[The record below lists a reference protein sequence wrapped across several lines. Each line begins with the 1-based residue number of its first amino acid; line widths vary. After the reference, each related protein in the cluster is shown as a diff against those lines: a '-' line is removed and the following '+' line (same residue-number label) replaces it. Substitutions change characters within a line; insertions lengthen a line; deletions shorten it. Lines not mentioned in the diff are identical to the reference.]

1 MNLDADSIV
10 AELEGLEQAWVE
22 LDARARELE
31 ELQKPILMQMT
42 MEERL
47 GSRSFSEAE
56 AKAMA
61 GEAYRDHVVGMV
73 EARKQANV
81 ARARLNR
88 LKVWIELK
96 RTNAASERAM
106 INLR

>member
-1 MNLDADSIV
+1 MNLDADTIV
-10 AELEGLEQAWVE
+10 MELEELEQAWVE

-31 ELQKPILMQMT
+31 ELQKPILMQIA
-42 MEERL
+42 MEYRP
-47 GSRSFSEAE
+47 GTRSFSEAE

-61 GEAYRDHVVGMV
+61 GNAYRDHVIGMV
-73 EARKQANV
+73 EARKQANS

-88 LKVWIELK
+88 IKVWIELK
-96 RTNAASERAM
+96 RTNAESERAM